1 MKAPP
6 LRYASYHLHV
16 ISLLTYQHR
25 AGLTLRDQIALV
37 QAFDSAL
44 DLLESE
50 PTCQSVTV
58 AGGCAVLEDYLRL
71 RPEQFERLE
80 TAVRRRALLINPFY
94 VSLEPSLHTPEGVI
108 RNLLRGTASAAIF
121 GGALSVA
128 LCLGAHGLPAWL
140 PQVLRGFNLQAL
152 LADSYL
158 IQPLEQRWE
167 GDDGSQ
173 TLLVATHSPLAPDE
187 ALESA
192 YQRMAP
198 HCQSGHFMLPYQWQ
212 AQPSAKAWRMWFAG
226 LQRQRPMDIV
236 LHSTPEA
243 YIRAAQSRLDHDSA
257 PLRGDLTLTER
268 SRPPFDIFIA
278 FERFLTQSLE
288 PLIALAASQDSPCV
302 PRQPQR
308 LIDQLWQL
316 IFDWANAPLADA
328 QQALEAHLKNLER
341 EAEILAHECGTDLSR
356 SPFER
361 LIRADNAQFELTA
374 CKLPADPT
382 RSGLIVRGRL
392 SAPESAWIALRP
404 WRPFACC
411 EVVSLAEVST
421 GGNLAVEADGTV
433 HFRAEPQHLYTFW
446 LHD

>member
-1 MKAPP
+1 MSAPR

-25 AGLTLRDQIALV
+25 AGLTLHDQIALV
-37 QAFDSAL
+37 QALDSAL

-80 TAVRRRALLINPFY
+80 MAAQRRALLINPFY
-94 VSLEPSLHTPEGVI
+94 VSLEPALHTPEGVI
-108 RNLLRGTASAAIF
+108 RNLLRGTASAALF

-128 LCLGAHGLPAWL
+128 LCLGVQSLPAWL

-152 LADSYL
+152 LADSYH
-158 IQPLEQRWE
+158 IQPLERRWE

-173 TLLVATHSPLAPDE
+173 TLLVAIHSPLAPDD

-192 YQRMAP
+192 HQRLAP
-198 HCQSGHFMLPYQWQ
+198 HCHSGHLALPYKWQ
-212 AQPSAKAWRMWFAG
+212 AQLSAEAWRTRFAG

-243 YIRAAQSRLDHDSA
+243 YIRAVQSRFDHDSA
-257 PLRGDLTLTER
+257 PLQGDLKLTER
-268 SRPPFDIFIA
+268 SEPSCDAFIA
-278 FERFLTQSLE
+278 LERFLTQSLE
-288 PLIALAASQDSPCV
+288 PLIAFAALQDHPYM

-308 LIDQLWQL
+308 LIDQLWQP

-328 QQALEAHLKNLER
+328 QQALAAHLRNLER
-341 EAEILAHECGTDLSR
+341 EAETLAHQCGTDLSL

-361 LIRADNAQFELTA
+361 LVRADNAQFELTA

-392 SAPESAWIALRP
+392 NAPESAWIALTP
-404 WRPFACC
+404 WRPFAHC
-411 EVVSLAEVST
+411 EVVSLAEIPT
-421 GGNLAVEADGTV
+421 GGNLAVEAEGTV
-433 HFRAEPQHLYTFW
+433 YFRAEPRHLYTFW
-446 LHD
+446 LHG